1 MQIAKDLPLQ
11 VDGLN
16 YTGEKRSIPANGNI
30 LFAKHKHVTEL
41 LVLT

>member
-11 VDGLN
+11 EDGLN
-16 YTGEKRSIPANGNI
+16 YTGEKRSIPAIGNI